1 MRILLILI
9 LGALSGWSLYDRND
23 LKQQL
28 TQSLDKLKQAQ
39 CDLEASNKKTES
51 ATVELNKISAQH
63 QALVARLQAD
73 QTQHEA
79 VLADSLRHEA
89 ELKAAAA
96 AAKAEA
102 DRLAQKNWLQQ
113 QIEKR
118 GDPLARPANPPA
130 PAATVRRTYPYYYG
144 YPY

>member
-1 MRILLILI
+1 MRVLLILI

-28 TQSLDKLKQAQ
+28 TQTADKLKQAQ
-39 CDLEASNKKTES
+39 SDLDASSKKTES
-51 ATVELNKISAQH
+51 ATLELNRISAEH
-63 QALVARLQAD
+63 QALVAKLDAE
-73 QTQHEA
+73 QTQHQA

-96 AAKAEA
+96 AAAAKAEA
-102 DRLAQKNWLQQ
+102 DRLAKNTWLQQ

-118 GDPLARPANPPA
+118 GDPLARPANPPT
-130 PAATVRRTYPYYYG
+130 PAATVRRTYPYYY
-144 YPY
+144 